1 MNQSPTYSGTYS
13 GTSPGTRLQVDT
25 KLPPLPPHVRAPVTT
40 DARLGRKFAAK
51 FARGLQLTRAST
63 IALTRLQLALAG
75 GDRRQAMAAIDRLHA
90 IDGEI
95 EHLVGELPPEPEA
108 ETPTEPANDDPVA
121 ALGKHL
127 ADQKLALA
135 FEKLAL
141 ASGISGPGLVSP
153 EHPLAHEPAPAP
165 APAPAESEPPLVDWH
180 GFPDVQTVVWDRLP
194 AKLWGLVLAVVVAL
208 VLAAAAVVITR

>member
-1 MNQSPTYSGTYS
+1 MNQSPTH
-13 GTSPGTRLQVDT
+13 PGTRFQLDT
-25 KLPPLPPHVRAPVTT
+25 KAKLPPLSPQFRVPVTS
-40 DARLGRKFAAK
+40 DAKLSRKFAE
-51 FARGLQLTRAST
+51 GLQLTRAST

-95 EHLVGELPPEPEA
+95 EQLVGELPPEAGTEA
-108 ETPTEPANDDPVA
+108 QVPSEPANDDPVA

-141 ASGISGPGLVSP
+141 ASGISGPGLASP
-153 EHPLAHEPAPAP
+153 AHPLAHEPAPVENA
-165 APAPAESEPPLVDWH
+165 AALAEESEPPLVDWH

-194 AKLWGLVLAVVVAL
+194 AKLWGLVLAVL
-208 VLAAAAVVITR
+208 VTLALAAAAVVMTR

>member
-1 MNQSPTYSGTYS
+1 MNQSPTH
-13 GTSPGTRLQVDT
+13 PGT
-25 KLPPLPPHVRAPVTT
+25 LPAQFRSPVTG
-40 DARLGRKFAAK
+40 DARLSRKFAE
-51 FARGLQLTRAST
+51 GLQLTRAST

-95 EHLVGELPPEPEA
+95 EHLVGELPPEGSAP
-108 ETPTEPANDDPVA
+108 TPTEPANDDPVA

-141 ASGISGPGLVSP
+141 ASGISGPDLVSP
-153 EHPLAHEPAPAP
+153 AHPLAHEPAPAEH
-165 APAPAESEPPLVDWH
+165 AAALADEGEPPLVDWH
-180 GFPDVQTVVWDRLP
+180 GFPDVRTEVWDRLP
-194 AKLWGLVLAVVVAL
+194 AKLWGLVLALL
-208 VLAAAAVVITR
+208 VTLALAAAAVVMTR

>member
-1 MNQSPTYSGTYS
+1 MNQSPTH
-13 GTSPGTRLQVDT
+13 PGTRPGTRPDTHLQPGT
-25 KLPPLPPHVRAPVTT
+25 KLPPLPAQFRSPVTS
-40 DARLGRKFAAK
+40 DARLSRKFAE
-51 FARGLQLTRAST
+51 GLQLTRAST

-95 EHLVGELPPEPEA
+95 EHLVGELPPEGSPP
-108 ETPTEPANDDPVA
+108 TPTEPANDDPVA

-141 ASGISGPGLVSP
+141 ASGISGPDLVSP
-153 EHPLAHEPAPAP
+153 AHPLTHEPAPAP
-165 APAPAESEPPLVDWH
+165 AETATALAEGEPPLVDWH
-180 GFPDVQTVVWDRLP
+180 RFPDVRTEVWDRLP
-194 AKLWGLVLAVVVAL
+194 AKLWGLVLALL
-208 VLAAAAVVITR
+208 VTAAIAAAAVVMTR

>member
-1 MNQSPTYSGTYS
+1 MNQSPTH
-13 GTSPGTRLQVDT
+13 PGT
-25 KLPPLPPHVRAPVTT
+25 HPVTQFRT
-40 DARLGRKFAAK
+40 PVTSDAKLSRKFAE
-51 FARGLQLTRAST
+51 GLQLTRAST

-95 EHLVGELPPEPEA
+95 EHLVGELPPETAAPS
-108 ETPTEPANDDPVA
+108 EPANDDPVA

-153 EHPLAHEPAPAP
+153 AHPLAHEPAPAE
-165 APAPAESEPPLVDWH
+165 AAAALAAEAEPPLVDWH
-180 GFPDVQTVVWDRLP
+180 AFPDVRPEVWDRLP
-194 AKLWGLVLAVVVAL
+194 AKLWGLVLALVVTLA
-208 VLAAAAVVITR
+208 LAAAAVVMTR